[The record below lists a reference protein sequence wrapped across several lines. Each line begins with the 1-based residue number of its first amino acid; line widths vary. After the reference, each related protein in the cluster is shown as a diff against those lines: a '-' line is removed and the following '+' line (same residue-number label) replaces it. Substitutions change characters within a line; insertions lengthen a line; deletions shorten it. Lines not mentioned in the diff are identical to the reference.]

1 MIQLTLIQF
10 LISIVGSFL
19 IWIYSTQSAISF
31 ASGGTLVALNFLIL
45 GFAWS
50 LIFQKKLIALA
61 VPLIIFKYAILGLII
76 YQVIQSSSLDI
87 LWFCL
92 GIGSFVI
99 SALIFVIFEVR
110 RRPNVF

>member
-1 MIQLTLIQF
+1 MIRATLIQIF
-10 LISIVGSFL
+10 VTLIGSL
-19 IWIYSTQSAISF
+19 LLLEHSTQAAISF
-31 ASGGTLVALNFLIL
+31 SAGGALVGINFLIL

-61 VPLIIFKYAILGLII
+61 VPIIIFKYAILGLII
-76 YQVIQSSSLDI
+76 YQVIQSPSIDL

-99 SALIFVIFEVR
+99 SALIFVVWR
-110 RRPNVF
+110 SRHVV

>member
-1 MIQLTLIQF
+1 MIRAALIQF
-10 LISIVGSFL
+10 SMTLLGYLLLLS
-19 IWIYSTQSAISF
+19 YSTRVAISF
-31 ASGGTLVALNFLIL
+31 ASGGALIGINFLIL

-50 LIFQKKLIALA
+50 LVFQKKLIALA

-76 YQVIQSSSLDI
+76 YQVVQSSSIDL

-99 SALIFVIFEVR
+99 SALIFVVWR
-110 RRPNVF
+110 SCHVV

>member
-1 MIQLTLIQF
+1 MIRATVIQILITF
-10 LISIVGSFL
+10 LGYLALLSH
-19 IWIYSTQSAISF
+19 STQSAISF
-31 ASGGTLVALNFLIL
+31 AAGGALIAVNFLIL
-45 GFAWS
+45 GIAWS

-76 YQVIQSSSLDI
+76 YQVVQSSSIDL

-99 SALIFVIFEVR
+99 SALIFVVWR
-110 RRPNVF
+110 SRHVV

>member
-1 MIQLTLIQF
+1 MIWATLIQLF
-10 LISIVGSFL
+10 ISLLGYL
-19 IWIYSTQSAISF
+19 LLLNYTTQAAISF
-31 ASGGTLVALNFLIL
+31 AAGSALVGINFLIL
-45 GFAWS
+45 GIAWS

-76 YQVIQSSSLDI
+76 YQVIQSSSIDL

-99 SALIFVIFEVR
+99 SALIFVVWR
-110 RRPNVF
+110 SRHVV